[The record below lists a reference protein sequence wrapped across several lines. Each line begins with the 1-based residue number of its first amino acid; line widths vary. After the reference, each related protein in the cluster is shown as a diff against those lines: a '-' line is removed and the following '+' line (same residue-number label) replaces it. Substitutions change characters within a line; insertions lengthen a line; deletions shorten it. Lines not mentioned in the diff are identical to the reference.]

1 MELAIGILTIFLVLD
16 ALFLVLLIL
25 LQLPKKEAGL
35 GTAFGGGTTDALFG
49 AGAGNVLTKL
59 TTWGAVFF
67 LVAALVLSIMHK
79 NAGEKRRNLGQNQP
93 VKTNAP
99 PITPQASTNAPNPI
113 KNITPSIP
121 TKNNA
126 TASSPAGNTTTPPPT
141 SKSKTGKA
149 PKPKTPPPTPK
160 SKTEETTKPK
170 APETK
175 KSEKASPPDK
185 GKKAPPAKE

>member
-93 VKTNAP
+93 AETNAAP
-99 PITPQASTNAPNPI
+99 VITQAPTNANPI
-113 KNITPSIP
+113 KNITSSAPA
-121 TKNNA
+121 KNNA
-126 TASSPAGNTTTPPPT
+126 TASPPAGNTTTPSSAP
-141 SKSKTGKA
+141 KKETGKA
-149 PKPKTPPPTPK
+149 PKPNTPPPAPK
-160 SKTEETTKPK
+160 SKTEETAKPK
-170 APETK
+170 VPETK
-175 KSEKASPPDK
+175 TPPAKADPPDK
-185 GKKAPPAKE
+185 GKK

>member
-59 TTWGAVFF
+59 TSWGAVFF

-79 NAGEKRRNLGQNQP
+79 QVGEDRRNLGQNQT
-93 VKTNAP
+93 KELP
-99 PITPQASTNAPNPI
+99 PNKESAGEKDADPIKDILSASKDNNTSTNQ
-113 KNITPSIP
+113 SD
-121 TKNNA
+121 
-126 TASSPAGNTTTPPPT
+126 GNTSTNQSDGNAKPI
-141 SKSKTGKA
+141 
-149 PKPKTPPPTPK
+149 PK
-160 SKTEETTKPK
+160 
-170 APETK
+170 
-175 KSEKASPPDK
+175 D
-185 GKKAPPAKE
+185 

>member
-35 GTAFGGGTTDALFG
+35 GTAFGGGATDALFG

-79 NAGEKRRNLGQNQP
+79 QVGEDRNPGQNQP
-93 VKTNAP
+93 AETNAAP
-99 PITPQASTNAPNPI
+99 VSTQAPTNAPNPI
-113 KNITPSIP
+113 KNITPSAP

-126 TASSPAGNTTTPPPT
+126 TAIPPAGNTTTSSSAP
-141 SKSKTGKA
+141 KKETGKA
-149 PKPKTPPPTPK
+149 PKPNTPLPAPK
-160 SKTEETTKPK
+160 SKTEETAKPK

-175 KSEKASPPDK
+175 TPPAKADPPDK
-185 GKKAPPAKE
+185 GKE